1 MATQMTDREI
11 QIAEMSQQLT
21 TAYEQS
27 AACTRQIQL
36 CKNQT
41 NKTEIVMT
49 EVMKNNNKMYRSV
62 GRMFVMA
69 EPAQLKK
76 DLQGDLDKIKGEST
90 RSEEMQKN
98 FEAKKEQL
106 TKQLNNLTPTN
117 K

>member
-1 MATQMTDREI
+1 MTDREI

-41 NKTEIVMT
+41 NNTEIVMT

-69 EPAQLKK
+69 EPAQLKR
-76 DLQGDLDKIKGEST
+76 DLQGDLYKIKGEST

-106 TKQLNNLTPTN
+106 TK
-117 K
+117 